1 MKKHILTL
9 FALFFTTGTTGL
21 LAQSAQVSGEL
32 DVEFRM
38 GGRESNF
45 ITNEIPNEFRYPHAV
60 INQFNVF
67 FFSELAENWSFNG
80 RVQLDIWGTGRLNQP
95 RITLAAVTYEPS
107 MRFSLSAGRMISP
120 FGLYARRQ
128 LLSQNLFAAAPL
140 MYGYFINISE
150 RRGFWPIAGNTGI
163 YEDGSSDVGVT
174 TAYFGAYVTGASFNW
189 ILVPNRLNMEVAVTN
204 AALASTL
211 PNTNLANAAIV
222 GRIGVQPAMWWQQG
236 VSVSYG
242 SFMNVDSVNA
252 RARENNPL
260 ERYRQLLLGTD
271 FIFAYLW
278 FELSGEVMYSRW
290 NVPKFVDGQFVRIN
304 PGSSRLQE
312 YTLTNLG
319 GYVDLKIEPPFLT
332 GSYLSFRAERIAF
345 EPFNDPITNARTE
358 WDRGVTRLSIAAG
371 YKLSRNVLLRTT
383 YSDQRTDGDRR
394 LDPDDWTFRTLLI
407 VLF

>member
-1 MKKHILTL
+1 MKKTILVSL
-9 FALFFTTGTTGL
+9 MLALTTSI

-32 DVEFRM
+32 DFELRM

-60 INQFNVF
+60 INQFNLF

-80 RVQLDIWGTGRLNQP
+80 RFQMDIWGTGRFNQP
-95 RITLAAVTYEPS
+95 RITLAAVTYEPNT
-107 MRFSLSAGRMISP
+107 RVSLSAGRMISP

-128 LLSQNLFAAAPL
+128 LISQNFFAAAPL

-150 RRGFWPIAGNTGI
+150 RRGFWPIAGNSGV

-189 ILVPNRLNMEVAVTN
+189 ILVPNRVNVEVAMTN
-204 AALASTL
+204 ASLASTL
-211 PNTNLANAAIV
+211 PNTNLANAAV
-222 GRIGVQPAMWWQQG
+222 VARIGVQPAMWWQQG
-236 VSVSYG
+236 FSVSYG
-242 SFMNVDSVNA
+242 SFMNLDTLNERV
-252 RARENNPL
+252 RENNPL
-260 ERYRQLLLGTD
+260 ERYRQLLIGTD
-271 FIFAYLW
+271 FVFAYLW

-290 NVPKFVDGQFVRIN
+290 NVPKFAGGQFTRIN
-304 PGSSRLQE
+304 AGSSKLQE

-319 GYVDLKIEPPFLT
+319 GYVDFKIEPPFLT
-332 GSYLSFRAERIAF
+332 GSYLAFRAERIAF
-345 EPFNDPITNARTE
+345 EPFNDPITRARTY
-358 WDRGVTRLSIAAG
+358 WDKGVTRFSVAAG

-383 YSDQRTDGDRR
+383 YSDQRTDGDPR